1 MLRRLDRYLLREILG
16 PFGLGLLV
24 YTFILLVQQ
33 FFEIADWVI
42 KRGIPATT
50 VAQLLLYLMPSIV
63 VLTLPMALLLGVL
76 LGIGRLASDSEL
88 VALRA
93 GGISVYRL
101 VPAVAL
107 LSLAVAVFN
116 TWLMVEVKPRWN
128 LAFTQL
134 TTEASAST
142 LSAQFEPRVFYN
154 EFQGQVLY
162 VFDAPPRG
170 GSWEGVFLAT
180 AVLGAEA
187 PNEVIFARSGRLEL
201 LDSGER
207 VELSLEDAVQHTFDV
222 ARPDRYETRRYDK
235 LRLLLVDRFKSSR
248 QERLAASQEVR
259 GMTLMELQEV
269 AADPKRS
276 PDQRNL
282 ARVEIHKMF
291 AIPAAALVLGL
302 LALPLAYNNRRG
314 GKSSGFALSIGI
326 VVLYHVLI
334 TQGEEAA
341 AVGKLPAGLAMWL
354 PNIVLGAAGLALIV
368 ARNRDRS
375 PIPRALRDGTLLRA
389 LARRGRRL
397 LAELASVAGRR
408 SGRSRPPG
416 TAAGATGG
424 RFAAARPARGRIVL
438 RVPKFRLRFPNLID
452 RYVLRRFAFV
462 FVLVLLS
469 AVALRAVADFTENI
483 DDILKNKPTTAT
495 VVRYYKYQALQMAF
509 EVSPLAVLVT
519 TLVTFSLL
527 QRTNEVIACRAL
539 GVSLYR
545 LALPAVVAALAIAV
559 GATFLQA
566 RVLPASNQKVAD
578 SKDRIKGRTP
588 QRMLRSADKQW
599 LLGQGRFMYNYLSF
613 DERSSTIRRLQVFEF
628 DDQRR
633 IVARLFAE
641 EARHTPSGWR
651 LQDGW
656 ARTFDGR
663 EQLDYRPFVE
673 PIAVDLPEAPGYF
686 AAEVRRPSQMTFGEL
701 AAYVGTLRDAG
712 QPQPKYEVALYN
724 KVAFPVGAVVM
735 ALVGLPFSFRLQRKG
750 ALYGLGVS
758 IVLGIVFLAVYAFFS
773 TLGEVGA
780 LPAIV
785 AVWSPS
791 ALFSLLAGYLFLG
804 VRS

>member
-1 MLRRLDRYLLREILG
+1 MRRLDRYLLREILG

-42 KRGIPATT
+42 KRGIPGTT
-50 VAQLLLYLMPSIV
+50 VAQLLLHLLPSIV

-76 LGIGRLASDSEL
+76 LGVGRLASDSEL
-88 VALRA
+88 IALRA
-93 GGISVYRL
+93 GGVSVYRL
-101 VPAVAL
+101 VPAVAM
-107 LSLAVAVFN
+107 LSLLVALFN
-116 TWLMVEVKPRWN
+116 VWLMVAVKPTSNR
-128 LAFTQL
+128 AFTQL
-134 TTEASAST
+134 TTEASART

-170 GSWEGVFLAT
+170 GTWEGVFLAT
-180 AVLGAEA
+180 AVLGADQ
-187 PNEVIFARSGRLEL
+187 PNEVIAARRGRLEL
-201 LDSGER
+201 LDGGER
-207 VELSLEDAVQHTFDV
+207 VELALDDAIQHTFDLS
-222 ARPDRYETRRYDK
+222 RPDRYETRRYEK

-248 QERLAASQEVR
+248 QERLAANQEVR
-259 GMTLMELQEV
+259 GMTLDELRAV
-269 AADPKRS
+269 TTDPRRG

-291 AIPAAALVLGL
+291 AIPAAAIVLGL

-354 PNIVLGAAGLALIV
+354 PNLLLGGVAVAMIV

-375 PIPRALRDGTLLRA
+375 PIPKFVRDGTLWRS
-389 LARRGRRL
+389 LARRIRGAFSMLGTRRRDGR
-397 LAELASVAGRR
+397 ASAVAPASAGR
-408 SGRSRPPG
+408 G
-416 TAAGATGG
+416 
-424 RFAAARPARGRIVL
+424 AAAATARPGRIVL
-438 RVPKFRLRFPNLID
+438 RVPKLRLRFPNLVD
-452 RYVLRRFAFV
+452 RYVLRRFAFI

-469 AVALRAVADFTENI
+469 AVALRIVADFTENI
-483 DDILKNKPTTAT
+483 DDILKNKPTTST

-509 EVSPLAVLVT
+509 DVSPLAVLVT

-527 QRTNEVIACRAL
+527 QRTNEIVACRAL
-539 GVSLYR
+539 GISLYR
-545 LALPAVVAALAIAV
+545 IALPAIVAAMAVALAT
-559 GATFLQA
+559 TFLQA
-566 RVLPASNQKVAD
+566 QVLPASNQKVAD
-578 SKDRIKGRTP
+578 AKDRIKGRTP

-613 DERSSTIRRLQVFEF
+613 DQRNTTIGRLQVFEF

-633 IVARLFAE
+633 IAARLFAE
-641 EARHTPSGWR
+641 TARHSPSGWLLER
-651 LQDGW
+651 GW
-656 ARTFDGR
+656 ARSFDGR
-663 EQLDYRPFVE
+663 EQVDYRPFSE
-673 PIAVDLPEAPGYF
+673 PIAVDLPENPDYF
-686 AAEVRRPSQMTFGEL
+686 AAEVRRPAQMTFREL
-701 AAYVGTLRDAG
+701 ADYVATLRDSG
-712 QPQPKYEVALYN
+712 QPQPKYEVALHN

-780 LPAIV
+780 LPAVV

-791 ALFSLLAGYLFLG
+791 AIFSLLAGYLFLG